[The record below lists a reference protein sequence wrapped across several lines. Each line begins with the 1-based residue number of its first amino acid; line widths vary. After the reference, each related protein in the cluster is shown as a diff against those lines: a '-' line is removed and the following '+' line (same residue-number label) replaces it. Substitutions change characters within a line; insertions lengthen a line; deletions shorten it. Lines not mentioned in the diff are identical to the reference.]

1 MFPCDDF
8 IAPRTFV
15 PFIILL
21 LPVTNQKLAPEG
33 WRENII
39 PHFST
44 GIGHEA
50 IFWNHVSILL
60 KAVSLQTRLP
70 SEASNEA
77 CILWACKSPR
87 LWRQG
92 RLLEGSLWPRRQ
104 RHCAVNH
111 TGTSYGYIPKNCSDT
126 LTNGRWT
133 VHSDW
138 ERLVQ
143 KPPWVWVC
151 VTGSPQVVFS
161 FGSENISVLKAQ
173 SPGISNKSKERVK
186 I

>member
-1 MFPCDDF
+1 MRRLTEHKWPHFAMFPCDVF

-15 PFIILL
+15 SFISLL

-33 WRENII
+33 WAENNI

-44 GIGHEA
+44 RIGHEA
-50 IFWNHVSILL
+50 IFWDHIRNLL

-70 SEASNEA
+70 AEASNEV

-92 RLLEGSLWPRRQ
+92 RLLEGSLWTRRR
-104 RHCAVNH
+104 RHCAINP
-111 TGTSYGYIPKNCSDT
+111 TGTSYGYIPKNYSDT
-126 LTNGRWT
+126 LTNGQWT

-143 KPPWVWVC
+143 THAWVWVC
-151 VTGSPQVVFS
+151 VTGSPQVAFS
-161 FGSENISVLKAQ
+161 FGSEK
-173 SPGISNKSKERVK
+173 
-186 I
+186 